1 MIALELLENVAL
13 VVVLAIALQ
22 RLFESWAPSGWIKI
36 GVIGGLYGLAAIAAM
51 ATPVT
56 LAEGY
61 FFDSRSVTLTIAGLF
76 GGPWVAAISATIAG
90 AFRAWLG
97 GVGAP
102 AGVTTIAIAA
112 ALGTLFFELR
122 RRGLPVM
129 KPLPLLSLG
138 VLVHALTLLIQI
150 YWLGDAGVAAV
161 RQVAVPMMLLFPIGI
176 VLVAQLVLDQQSRA
190 TMRVSLQE
198 DAQKLEGSVNA
209 LIEVVGQMVES
220 RDPSTAGHQRRVCQ
234 LAVAIARS
242 MGFSADDVS
251 MIESAALIHDVGK
264 IAVPA
269 EILAK
274 PTELTSLERRLVR
287 KHVDDGYGIV
297 SRARLGTEI
306 AELVRQHHERC
317 DGSGYPRGLTGS
329 ELLPGAKILMISDV
343 VEAMCS
349 HRPYRPPC
357 GPEAAMEEIRTG
369 SGTLYDPATSAAC
382 IRVLSDGGFAFD

>member
-13 VVVLAIALQ
+13 VVVLAAVLL
-22 RLFESWAPSGWIKI
+22 RLFESWAPSGWIKA
-36 GVIGGLYGLAAIAAM
+36 GVVGVLYGLAAVAAM
-51 ATPVT
+51 ASPVT
-56 LAEGY
+56 LAAGY
-61 FFDSRSVTLTIAGLF
+61 IFDSRSVTLTIAALF
-76 GGPWVAAISATIAG
+76 GGPWVAAISG
-90 AFRAWLG
+90 AVAAAYRLWLG
-97 GVGAP
+97 GVGTP
-102 AGVTTIAIAA
+102 AGVTTILIAA
-112 ALGTLFFELR
+112 SLGTLFFELR

-138 VLVHALTLLIQI
+138 VLVHALILLIQV
-150 YWLGDAGVAAV
+150 YWLGAAGLAAAK
-161 RQVAVPMMLLFPIGI
+161 QVGLPMMLLFPPGI
-176 VLVAQLVLDQQSRA
+176 MLVAQLVLDQESRA
-190 TMRVSLQE
+190 GMRVSLQQE
-198 DAQKLEGSVNA
+198 TQKLEGSVDA

-220 RDPSTAGHQRRVCQ
+220 RDPSTAGHQKRVCQ
-234 LAVAIARS
+234 LAVAIAQD
-242 MGFSADDVS
+242 MGLSAEEVAL
-251 MIESAALIHDVGK
+251 IESAALIHDVGK

-357 GPEAAMEEIRTG
+357 GPEAALEEIRAG
-369 SGTLYDPATSAAC
+369 SGTLYDPAASAAC
-382 IRVLSDGGFAFD
+382 IRVFSDGGFAFD